1 LRKSENRI
9 PLLTSAEIRD
19 LLKEM
24 MRIAGENRDRYLTA
38 GEVAKMLKVKPTT
51 VYRWACRGLVPHV
64 KIEGTETLRFKE
76 SSIKK
81 WVDDHEKRGKES
93 QT

>member
-1 LRKSENRI
+1 MRKSENRV
-9 PLLTSAEIRD
+9 PLLTAAEIKD
-19 LLKEM
+19 LLREM
-24 MRIAGENRDRYLTA
+24 ARYADDHREKYLTA

-51 VYRWACRGLVPHV
+51 VYRWAYRGLVPHV